1 MTMVHCYLYLGEIKK
16 MKIKIKKIK
25 AANLFGDDRF
35 VLSFSIVLS
44 IILWIIISLA
54 NDGSDIS
61 LKISDIPID
70 IQLSDNAKN
79 YGLNVFMIDKDTATV
94 SVTGNSMVLSK
105 LTGDSI
111 TVTSSQASA
120 IDRSGTYELNLT
132 AKKNSHLVDYEIDQ
146 NTLSPKK
153 VKVLVDR
160 YKELTIPITDNIN
173 YRTDSQYFAGSTK
186 FLSENITISGPES
199 IVSKVY
205 EIKAEYN
212 VVETLNETK
221 TFYAPIFLYDED
233 DNRLPEDDLDM
244 LTISNKNIQCEIP
257 IMQKAT
263 LPISVDFDNKPENF
277 DVASKVKVTPSTIEI
292 AVANGSAIPDNV
304 MLPKIDFSE
313 VDLSHNKFELEVELP
328 ENCKNLS
335 NASTVQV
342 EIDLTGFQFKFID
355 LNNFQF
361 SNLAKG
367 KKATALTSSIQVEV
381 IGPEDQ
387 IKLITEKNITATVD
401 LSSKSGFTGHTEM
414 PVSFTIT
421 GVDSCWVFGDYMVSL
436 TID

>member
-1 MTMVHCYLYLGEIKK
+1 M
-16 MKIKIKKIK
+16 KIKKIK
-25 AANLFGDDRF
+25 LSNLFGDDRF
-35 VLSFSIVLS
+35 VLSFSIILS
-44 IILWIIISLA
+44 IILWVIVSIA
-54 NDGSDIS
+54 NNGSDIS

-79 YGLNVFMIDKDTATV
+79 YGLNVFMIDKDMASV
-94 SVTGNSMVLSK
+94 SVKGNSMVLSK
-105 LTGDSI
+105 LSGDSI
-111 TVTSSQASA
+111 SVTSPQSSA

-132 AKKNSHLVDYEIDQ
+132 AKQNSHLVDYEIDQ

-160 YKELTIPITDNIN
+160 YKELSFSITDNIN

-212 VVETLNETK
+212 VAQTLTETK
-221 TFYAPIFLYDED
+221 TFYAPVFLYDED
-233 DNRLPEDDLDM
+233 DNRLSEDDLDM
-244 LTISNKNIQCEIP
+244 LTISNKNVQCEIP
-257 IMQKAT
+257 ILQKIT
-263 LPISVDFDNKPENF
+263 LPISVEFENKPETF
-277 DVASKVKVTPSTIEI
+277 DAASKVSLTPSTIEV
-292 AVANGSAIPDNV
+292 AVVNGDVMPDKV
-304 MLPKIDFSE
+304 TLPKIDFSG

-367 KKATALTSSIQVEV
+367 KNATALTSSIQVEA

-387 IKLITEKNITATVD
+387 IKLMTGNNITATVD

-414 PVSFTIT
+414 PVNFTIT
-421 GVDSCWVFGDYMVSL
+421 GVNSCWVYGDYMISL